1 MLGRTIKSKNGQY
14 KLIDVRGSGSM
25 ATVYVSR
32 DLGSNRICAIKV
44 LRPEIANQG
53 EFLQRFHREA
63 QILMV
68 LTDPHI
74 VRPVEYGDDGDI
86 HFIVMDYI
94 DGSTLKEQI
103 LADAPF
109 SPQRAL
115 DAALQAAE
123 GLNAAYTQKKV
134 VHRDIKPQNILVTT
148 KNVIKLTDF
157 GMARAQES
165 VTLTGS
171 NVFMGTPYYV
181 APEQADD
188 SRNADIRSDLYSL
201 ACVLFEMLTGQV
213 PYDGTNAV
221 DVVVKHVRNPI
232 PSACGIVSGLPS
244 AFDSFF
250 QKAMA
255 KSPAN
260 RFQTPND
267 FIHALEELKRLVPAA
282 PGMPFGPSGGP
293 QSTEPMAIAGAYS
306 PPAAGPPPAPP
317 VFPSPVKQQV
327 DSRPLLKP
335 RLTLL
340 PTGQVIQLTAAQAI
354 IGRSDPHRQI
364 YPEVDLSALDT
375 DRMVSRRQA
384 RVLQHDGR
392 FFVEDLRALNVTRL
406 NGVPLRPN
414 EERELAEGDILR
426 AGNVEIRFN
435 LRDN

>member
-1 MLGRTIKSKNGQY
+1 MLGRTIKGKYGQY

-32 DLGSNRICAIKV
+32 DLGSNRIFAVKI

-53 EFLQRFHREA
+53 EFLERFHREA

-68 LTDPHI
+68 LTYPHI
-74 VRPVEYGDDGDI
+74 VRPVEYGDDEDA
-86 HFIVMDYI
+86 HYIVMDYI

-103 LADAPF
+103 IADAPF
-109 SPQRAL
+109 APARAL
-115 DAALQAAE
+115 DVALQAAE

-188 SRNADIRSDLYSL
+188 SRSADIRSDLYSL

-221 DVVVKHVRNPI
+221 DVVVKHVRNPV
-232 PSACGIVSGLPS
+232 PSACGFVPELPA
-244 AFDSFF
+244 AFDAFF

-255 KSPAN
+255 KSPTN
-260 RFQTPND
+260 RYQTPLE
-267 FIHALEELKRLVPAA
+267 FIRGLEELKQLAGPYAA
-282 PGMPFGPSGGP
+282 
-293 QSTEPMAIAGAYS
+293 
-306 PPAAGPPPAPP
+306 PPAASFGPGGSRITEEMPEAPG
-317 VFPSPVKQQV
+317 FAAPSPEGKPASGPQG
-327 DSRPLLKP
+327 RLKP
-335 RLTLL
+335 TLTLL
-340 PTGQVIQLTAAQAI
+340 PTGQVIHLTGNQAI

-414 EERELAEGDILR
+414 EERELYDGDILR
-426 AGNVEIRFN
+426 AGNIELRFS

>member
-1 MLGRTIKSKNGQY
+1 MQGRTINGQHGHY

-32 DLGSNRICAIKV
+32 DLDSNRIFAVKV

-53 EFLQRFHREA
+53 EFLERFHREA
-63 QILMV
+63 QILMF

-74 VRPVEYGDDGDI
+74 VRPVEYGDDGDV
-86 HFIVMDYI
+86 HYIVMDYV
-94 DGSTLKEQI
+94 DGTTLKEQI
-103 LADAPF
+103 IASAPF
-109 SPQRAL
+109 PVDRAI
-115 DAALQAAE
+115 DVALQAAE
-123 GLNAAYTQKKV
+123 GLNAAFMQKKV
-134 VHRDIKPQNILVTT
+134 VHRDVKPQNILVTT
-148 KNVIKLTDF
+148 KNVVKLTDF

-171 NVFMGTPYYV
+171 NVFMGTPFYV

-188 SRNADIRSDLYSL
+188 GRNADIRSDLYSL

-221 DVVVKHVRNPI
+221 DVVVKHVRNPV
-232 PSACGIVSGLPS
+232 PSVCELRPDLP
-244 AFDSFF
+244 AALDSFL

-255 KSPAN
+255 KAPGQ
-260 RFQTPND
+260 RFQTPVE
-267 FIHALEELKRLVPAA
+267 FIQKLEELKQQIGPASSLNGTQNR
-282 PGMPFGPSGGP
+282 P
-293 QSTEPMAIAGAYS
+293 
-306 PPAAGPPPAPP
+306 AGPPSPLVAPP
-317 VFPSPVKQQV
+317 PVEV
-327 DSRPLLKP
+327 ERP
-335 RLTLL
+335 RLTLMA
-340 PTGQVIQLTAAQAI
+340 TGQVIYLTGNQAI

-364 YPEVDLSALDT
+364 YPEVDLSTLDT

-392 FFVEDLRALNVTRL
+392 YFVEDLRALNVTKL
-406 NGVPLRPN
+406 NGTPLRPN

-426 AGNVEIRFN
+426 AGNIEMRFS

>member
-1 MLGRTIKSKNGQY
+1 MLGRTIKGKHGQY

-32 DLGSNRICAIKV
+32 DLTSNRIFAVKI

-53 EFLQRFHREA
+53 EFLERFHREA

-74 VRPVEYGDDGDI
+74 VRPVEYGDDEDA
-86 HFIVMDYI
+86 HFIVMDYV

-103 LADAPF
+103 IADAPF
-109 SPQRAL
+109 APQRAL
-115 DAALQAAE
+115 DVALQAAE

-148 KNVIKLTDF
+148 KNVVKLTDF

-188 SRNADIRSDLYSL
+188 SRSADIRSDLYSL
-201 ACVLFEMLTGQV
+201 GCVIFEMLTGQV

-232 PSACGIVSGLPS
+232 PSACGFVSDLPV
-244 AFDSFF
+244 AFDIFF

-260 RFQTPND
+260 RFQTPLE
-267 FIHALEELKRLVPAA
+267 FIRELEELKHTLGLSGAPAEFRPSGSRITEEMLEPQAASAPAA
-282 PGMPFGPSGGP
+282 RPEVKPASGP
-293 QSTEPMAIAGAYS
+293 QGQA
-306 PPAAGPPPAPP
+306 
-317 VFPSPVKQQV
+317 
-327 DSRPLLKP
+327 KP
-335 RLTLL
+335 KLTLL
-340 PTGQVIQLTAAQAI
+340 PTGQVIYLTGNQAI

-414 EERELAEGDILR
+414 EERELYDGDILR
-426 AGNVEIRFN
+426 AGNIEIRFS

>member
-1 MLGRTIKSKNGQY
+1 MLVGHTIKGKAGHY

-32 DLGSNRICAIKV
+32 DLDTNRIFAVKV

-53 EFLQRFHREA
+53 EFLERFHREA
-63 QILMV
+63 QIL
-68 LTDPHI
+68 LFLADPHI
-74 VRPVEYGDDGDI
+74 VRPVEYGDDGDL
-86 HFIVMDYI
+86 HYIVMDYV
-94 DGSTLKEQI
+94 DGTTLKEQI
-103 LADAPF
+103 IASAPF
-109 SPQRAL
+109 SIDRAL
-115 DAALQAAE
+115 DVALQAAE
-123 GLNAAYTQKKV
+123 GLNAAYTQKRV
-134 VHRDIKPQNILVTT
+134 VHRDIKPQNILITT
-148 KNVIKLTDF
+148 KNVVKLTDF

-213 PYDGTNAV
+213 PYDGSNAV
-221 DVVVKHVRNPI
+221 DVVVKHVRNPV
-232 PSACGIVSGLPS
+232 PSVCDVRPELP
-244 AFDSFF
+244 AALDSFI

-255 KSPAN
+255 KSPAG
-260 RFQTPND
+260 RFQTPVE
-267 FIHALEELKRLVPAA
+267 FIQRLEELRQQLGVPGYSGALGRYSTGAMEGEQEGQRPPDIQRLPEVPR
-282 PGMPFGPSGGP
+282 
-293 QSTEPMAIAGAYS
+293 QE
-306 PPAAGPPPAPP
+306 PPAL
-317 VFPSPVKQQV
+317 
-327 DSRPLLKP
+327 PLRP

-340 PTGQVIQLTAAQAI
+340 ATGQVIYLTGNQAI

-392 FFVEDLRALNVTRL
+392 YFVEDLRALNVTRL

-414 EERELAEGDILR
+414 EERELADGDILR
-426 AGNVEIRFN
+426 AGNIELRFN
-435 LRDN
+435 LRE

>member
-1 MLGRTIKSKNGQY
+1 MLGRTIKGKQGQY

-32 DLGSNRICAIKV
+32 DLASNRIFAVKI

-53 EFLQRFHREA
+53 EFLERFHREA

-74 VRPVEYGDDGDI
+74 VRPVEYGDDEDA

-103 LADAPF
+103 IADAPF
-109 SPQRAL
+109 TPQRAL
-115 DAALQAAE
+115 DVALQAAE

-148 KNVIKLTDF
+148 KNVVKLTDF

-188 SRNADIRSDLYSL
+188 SRSADIRSDLYSL
-201 ACVLFEMLTGQV
+201 GCVVFEMLTGQV

-232 PSACGIVSGLPS
+232 PSACGFVPELPT
-244 AFDSFF
+244 AFDVFF

-260 RFQTPND
+260 RFQTPLE
-267 FIHALEELKRLVPAA
+267 FIRELEELKQTAGLAGAPAE
-282 PGMPFGPSGGP
+282 FRPSGSRITEEMLQAQAASAPAPRPEVKPTSGP
-293 QSTEPMAIAGAYS
+293 QGQA
-306 PPAAGPPPAPP
+306 
-317 VFPSPVKQQV
+317 
-327 DSRPLLKP
+327 RPK
-335 RLTLL
+335 LTLL
-340 PTGQVIQLTAAQAI
+340 STGQVIHLTGPQAI

-414 EERELAEGDILR
+414 EERELYDGDILR
-426 AGNVEIRFN
+426 AGNIEIRFS
-435 LRDN
+435 LSDN

>member
-1 MLGRTIKSKNGQY
+1 MLGRTIKGKKGQY

-32 DLGSNRICAIKV
+32 DLNTNRIFAVKI

-53 EFLQRFHREA
+53 EFLERFHREA

-74 VRPVEYGDDGDI
+74 VRPVEYGDDDDA

-103 LADAPF
+103 IADAPF
-109 SPQRAL
+109 PPQRAL

-148 KNVIKLTDF
+148 KNVVKLTDF

-188 SRNADIRSDLYSL
+188 SRSADIRSDLYSL
-201 ACVLFEMLTGQV
+201 GCVVFEMLTGQV

-232 PSACGIVSGLPS
+232 PSACGFVPELPV
-244 AFDSFF
+244 AFDAFF
-250 QKAMA
+250 QKALA
-255 KSPAN
+255 KAPAN
-260 RFQTPND
+260 RFQTPLE
-267 FIHALEELKRLVPAA
+267 FIRELEGLKQAV
-282 PGMPFGPSGGP
+282 GG
-293 QSTEPMAIAGAYS
+293 
-306 PPAAGPPPAPP
+306 AAGPEVFRPSRSTEEMLEAQPTPVAAPVRP
-317 VFPSPVKQQV
+317 DVKPSSGPQGQT
-327 DSRPLLKP
+327 RPK
-335 RLTLL
+335 LTLL
-340 PTGQVIQLTAAQAI
+340 STGQVVQLTGSQAI

-414 EERELAEGDILR
+414 EERELYDGDILR
-426 AGNVEIRFN
+426 AGNIEIRFS
-435 LRDN
+435 LHDN

>member
-1 MLGRTIKSKNGQY
+1 MQGRTINGKNGHY

-32 DLGSNRICAIKV
+32 DLDSNRIFAVKV

-53 EFLQRFHREA
+53 EFLERFHREA
-63 QILMV
+63 QILMF

-74 VRPVEYGDDGDI
+74 VRPVEYGDDGDL
-86 HFIVMDYI
+86 HYIVMDYV

-103 LADAPF
+103 IASAPF
-109 SPQRAL
+109 PVDRAL
-115 DAALQAAE
+115 DVALQAAE
-123 GLNAAYTQKKV
+123 GLNAAFTQKKV
-134 VHRDIKPQNILVTT
+134 VHRDVKPQNILVTT
-148 KNVIKLTDF
+148 KNMVKLTDF

-171 NVFMGTPYYV
+171 NVFMGTPFYV

-232 PSACGIVSGLPS
+232 PSICEVRPDLP
-244 AFDSFF
+244 AALDSYL

-255 KSPAN
+255 KSPGG
-260 RFQTPND
+260 RFQTPLE
-267 FIHALEELKRLVPAA
+267 FIHMLEDLKQQMGDGPAPRLS
-282 PGMPFGPSGGP
+282 SGG
-293 QSTEPMAIAGAYS
+293 QVRSTEPMSPGQEPARVESA
-306 PPAAGPPPAPP
+306 PPA
-317 VFPSPVKQQV
+317 
-327 DSRPLLKP
+327 RP

-340 PTGQVIQLTAAQAI
+340 ATGQVVYMTGNQAI

-392 FFVEDLRALNVTRL
+392 YFVEDLRALNVTKL
-406 NGVPLRPN
+406 NGTALRPN
-414 EERELAEGDILR
+414 EERELADGDILR
-426 AGNVEIRFN
+426 AGNIELRFN
-435 LRDN
+435 LRDV

>member
-1 MLGRTIKSKNGQY
+1 MLGRTIKGKNGQY

-32 DLGSNRICAIKV
+32 DLNSNRIFAVKV

-53 EFLQRFHREA
+53 EFLERFHREA

-74 VRPVEYGDDGDI
+74 VRPVEYGDDDDA

-103 LADAPF
+103 IADAPF
-109 SPQRAL
+109 APQRAL

-188 SRNADIRSDLYSL
+188 SRSADIRSDLYSL
-201 ACVLFEMLTGQV
+201 ACVVFEMVTGQV

-232 PSACGIVSGLPS
+232 PSACGIIPDLPD
-244 AFDSFF
+244 AFDVFF

-255 KSPAN
+255 KAPAN
-260 RFQTPND
+260 RFQTPLE
-267 FIHALEELKRLVPAA
+267 FIRELEGLKQTVGASSGPVEFRPTGSHITEEMLDAQLAPVAA
-282 PGMPFGPSGGP
+282 PPRPDVRPS
-293 QSTEPMAIAGAYS
+293 SGAQ
-306 PPAAGPPPAPP
+306 G
-317 VFPSPVKQQV
+317 QT
-327 DSRPLLKP
+327 KP
-335 RLTLL
+335 KLTLL
-340 PTGQVIQLTAAQAI
+340 STGQVVPLTGSQAI

-414 EERELAEGDILR
+414 EERELYDGDILR
-426 AGNVEIRFN
+426 AGNIEIRFS
-435 LRDN
+435 LHDN

>member
-1 MLGRTIKSKNGQY
+1 MLGRTIKGKNGQY

-32 DLGSNRICAIKV
+32 DLGSNRIYAVKI

-53 EFLQRFHREA
+53 EFLERFHREA

-74 VRPVEYGDDGDI
+74 VRPVEYGDDQDA
-86 HFIVMDYI
+86 HYIVMDYV

-103 LADAPF
+103 IADAPF
-109 SPQRAL
+109 SVQRAL
-115 DAALQAAE
+115 DVALQAAE
-123 GLNAAYTQKKV
+123 GLNAAYTQKRV

-148 KNVIKLTDF
+148 KNVVKLTDF

-188 SRNADIRSDLYSL
+188 SRSADTRSDLYSL

-232 PSACGIVSGLPS
+232 PSACGIVPELPD
-244 AFDSFF
+244 AFDAFF
-250 QKAMA
+250 QKALA
-255 KSPAN
+255 KAPAN
-260 RFQTPND
+260 RFQTPAE
-267 FIHALEELKRLVPAA
+267 FIRELEALKAST
-282 PGMPFGPSGGP
+282 PGAFAEFRPSGSRITEEMPDAPAGPVFASPRPEIKPPSGP
-293 QSTEPMAIAGAYS
+293 QEKGQ
-306 PPAAGPPPAPP
+306 G
-317 VFPSPVKQQV
+317 
-327 DSRPLLKP
+327 KP
-335 RLTLL
+335 RLTILA
-340 PTGQVIQLTAAQAI
+340 TGQVIYLTGSQAI

-364 YPEVDLSALDT
+364 YPEVDLSALDA

-414 EERELAEGDILR
+414 EERELYDGDILR
-426 AGNVEIRFN
+426 AGNIEVRFN
-435 LRDN
+435 LRET

>member
-1 MLGRTIKSKNGQY
+1 MLGRTIKGKHGQY

-32 DLGSNRICAIKV
+32 DLTSNRIFAVKI

-53 EFLQRFHREA
+53 EFLERFHREA

-74 VRPVEYGDDGDI
+74 VRPVEYGDDEDA

-103 LADAPF
+103 IADAPF
-109 SPQRAL
+109 GPQRAL
-115 DAALQAAE
+115 DVALQAAE

-148 KNVIKLTDF
+148 KNVVKLTDF

-188 SRNADIRSDLYSL
+188 SRSADIRSDLYSL
-201 ACVLFEMLTGQV
+201 ACVIFEMVTGQV

-232 PSACGIVSGLPS
+232 PSACGFVSELPV
-244 AFDSFF
+244 AFDTFF
-250 QKAMA
+250 QKALA
-255 KSPAN
+255 KAPPN
-260 RFQTPND
+260 RFQTPLE
-267 FIHALEELKRLVPAA
+267 FIRSLEELKQASGLPVA
-282 PGMPFGPSGGP
+282 PVEFRRNTEEMLESPPTPVAPPRPDVKPPSGP
-293 QSTEPMAIAGAYS
+293 QGKTNP
-306 PPAAGPPPAPP
+306 
-317 VFPSPVKQQV
+317 K
-327 DSRPLLKP
+327 
-335 RLTLL
+335 LTLL
-340 PTGQVIQLTAAQAI
+340 STGQVIQLTGNQAI

-414 EERELAEGDILR
+414 EERELYDGDILR
-426 AGNVEIRFN
+426 AGNIEIRFS
-435 LRDN
+435 LRDK

>member
-1 MLGRTIKSKNGQY
+1 MLGRTIKGKQGQY

-32 DLGSNRICAIKV
+32 DLTSNRIFAVKI

-53 EFLQRFHREA
+53 EFLERFHREA

-74 VRPVEYGDDGDI
+74 VRPIEYGDDEDA
-86 HFIVMDYI
+86 HYIVMDYI

-103 LADAPF
+103 IADAPF
-109 SPQRAL
+109 TPQRAL
-115 DAALQAAE
+115 DVALQAAE

-148 KNVIKLTDF
+148 RNVIKLTDF

-188 SRNADIRSDLYSL
+188 SRSADTRSDLYSL
-201 ACVLFEMLTGQV
+201 ACVTFEMLTGQV

-221 DVVVKHVRNPI
+221 DVVVKHVRNPV
-232 PSACGIVSGLPS
+232 PSACGLVPDLPP
-244 AFDSFF
+244 AFDAFF

-260 RFQTPND
+260 RFQTPLE
-267 FIHALEELKRLVPAA
+267 FIRELEELKQLAGSAGAPAFSGFGPGGSRITEEMPDA
-282 PGMPFGPSGGP
+282 PGAAGFAPPSPEVKPASGP
-293 QSTEPMAIAGAYS
+293 QAR
-306 PPAAGPPPAPP
+306 
-317 VFPSPVKQQV
+317 V
-327 DSRPLLKP
+327 RPK
-335 RLTLL
+335 LTLL
-340 PTGQVIQLTAAQAI
+340 STGQVIYLTGNQAI

-414 EERELAEGDILR
+414 EERELYDGDILR
-426 AGNVEIRFN
+426 AGNIELRFT
-435 LRDN
+435 LRDH

>member
-1 MLGRTIKSKNGQY
+1 MLGRTIKGKQGQY

-32 DLGSNRICAIKV
+32 DLGSNRIFAVKI

-53 EFLQRFHREA
+53 EFLERFHREA

-74 VRPVEYGDDGDI
+74 VRPVEYGDDGDA
-86 HFIVMDYI
+86 HYIVMDYV

-103 LADAPF
+103 IADAPF

-115 DAALQAAE
+115 DVALQAAE

-134 VHRDIKPQNILVTT
+134 VHRDIKPQNILVTM
-148 KNVIKLTDF
+148 KNVVKLTDF

-188 SRNADIRSDLYSL
+188 SRSADIRSDLYSL
-201 ACVLFEMLTGQV
+201 ACVLFEMVTGQV

-232 PSACGIVSGLPS
+232 PSACGFMSNLPA
-244 AFDSFF
+244 AFDAFF

-255 KSPAN
+255 KSASN
-260 RFQTPND
+260 RFQTP
-267 FIHALEELKRLVPAA
+267 LEYIRELEGLKQLV
-282 PGMPFGPSGGP
+282 GGRSINEMP
-293 QSTEPMAIAGAYS
+293 E
-306 PPAAGPPPAPP
+306 PPAPP
-317 VFPSPVKQQV
+317 VFPEAPAYAVVKPSSGPQGQT
-327 DSRPLLKP
+327 KP

-340 PTGQVIQLTAAQAI
+340 STGQVIYLTGNQAI

-414 EERELAEGDILR
+414 EERELYDGDILR
-426 AGNVEIRFN
+426 AGNIEIRFS
-435 LRDN
+435 LRDT

>member
-1 MLGRTIKSKNGQY
+1 MLGRTIKGKNGQY

-32 DLGSNRICAIKV
+32 DLASNRIFAVKI

-53 EFLQRFHREA
+53 EFLERFHREA

-74 VRPVEYGDDGDI
+74 VRPVEYGDDEDT
-86 HFIVMDYI
+86 HFIIMDYV

-103 LADAPF
+103 IADAPF
-109 SPQRAL
+109 PIYRAL
-115 DAALQAAE
+115 DVALQAAE

-148 KNVIKLTDF
+148 RNVVKLTDF

-188 SRNADIRSDLYSL
+188 SRSADTRSDLYSL
-201 ACVLFEMLTGQV
+201 ACVLFEMVTGQV

-232 PSACGIVSGLPS
+232 PSACGIVPELPA
-244 AFDSFF
+244 AFDTFF
-250 QKAMA
+250 QKALA
-255 KSPAN
+255 KAPGN
-260 RFQTPND
+260 RFQTPLE
-267 FIHALEELKRLVPAA
+267 FIRELEELKQQCNAHDPNVSA
-282 PGMPFGPSGGP
+282 PLEVGEAPHSEIKASPPPSEP
-293 QSTEPMAIAGAYS
+293 QS
-306 PPAAGPPPAPP
+306 P
-317 VFPSPVKQQV
+317 V
-327 DSRPLLKP
+327 KP

-340 PTGQVIQLTAAQAI
+340 PTGQVIYLAGNQAI

-364 YPEVDLSALDT
+364 YPEVDLSTLDT

-414 EERELAEGDILR
+414 EERELYDGDILR
-426 AGNVEIRFN
+426 AGNIELRFN
-435 LRDN
+435 LRDG

>member
-1 MLGRTIKSKNGQY
+1 MLGRTIKGKNGQY

-32 DLGSNRICAIKV
+32 DLGSNRIYAVKI

-53 EFLQRFHREA
+53 EFLERFHREA

-74 VRPVEYGDDGDI
+74 VRPVEYGDDDDA

-103 LADAPF
+103 IADAPF
-109 SPQRAL
+109 APQRAL

-148 KNVIKLTDF
+148 RNVIKLTDF

-201 ACVLFEMLTGQV
+201 SCVLFEMLTGQV

-232 PSACGIVSGLPS
+232 PSACGFVSDLPA
-244 AFDSFF
+244 AFDAFF

-260 RFQTPND
+260 RFQTPAD
-267 FIHALEELKRLVPAA
+267 FIHELDELRQLVGLSGAPASS
-282 PGMPFGPSGGP
+282 GFGPAGSRITEEMPEASASPVIASPPREGKPASGP
-293 QSTEPMAIAGAYS
+293 QGKE
-306 PPAAGPPPAPP
+306 
-317 VFPSPVKQQV
+317 
-327 DSRPLLKP
+327 KP

-340 PTGQVIQLTAAQAI
+340 STGQVVYLTGNQAI

-364 YPEVDLSALDT
+364 YPEVDLSTLDT

-414 EERELAEGDILR
+414 EERELYDGDILR
-426 AGNVEIRFN
+426 AGNIEIRFS